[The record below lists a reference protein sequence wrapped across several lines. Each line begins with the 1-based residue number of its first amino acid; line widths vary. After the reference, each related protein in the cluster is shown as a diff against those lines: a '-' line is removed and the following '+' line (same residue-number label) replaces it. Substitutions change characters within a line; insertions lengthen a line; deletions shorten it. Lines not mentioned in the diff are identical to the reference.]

1 MKQKEHLPIFGIGP
15 VYVGTIA
22 IIAIIGI
29 ILSKKGYLDSGL
41 ILALKTP
48 LLIIGILVALLG
60 VFIWGV
66 RFPPFQ
72 N

>member
-41 ILALKTP
+41 VKLP
-48 LLIIGILVALLG
+48 LNLIQRNPIRWLL
-60 VFIWGV
+60 
-66 RFPPFQ
+66 P
-72 N
+72 